1 MIRSGVRPRSG
12 ILMRS
17 QMTRGQFIAR
27 LIPCLGVPCALG
39 WAIRRGR
46 SVPRLMHPLMS
57 DTVSGNPLN
66 KTSDEWQELVGS
78 TAYTVLFNE
87 GTERPFTS
95 PLNHE
100 KRAGTY
106 VCAACFQPLFES
118 NAKFDSGT
126 GWPSFHTALDGRVA
140 TRAGSQAAAA
150 AHRVPL
156 RALRR
161 PPGPRVQRRPGAD
174 RQAVLQQRGRPALR
188 SGRDAAAGSPDL
200 SPRVSS
206 GSAGRGG

>member
-1 MIRSGVRPRSG
+1 
-12 ILMRS
+12 MRS
-17 QMTRGQFIAR
+17 QMTRDQFIAR

-66 KTSDEWQELVGS
+66 KTSDKWQELVGS

-100 KRAGTY
+100 KRVGTY

-140 TRAGSQAAAA
+140 TRQDLKLLLPRIEYHCARCGGHQGHVFNDGPAPTGK
-150 AHRVPL
+150 RYCNNGV
-156 RALRR
+156 ALRFI
-161 PPGPRVQRRPGAD
+161 PDGTP
-174 RQAVLQQRGRPALR
+174 L
-188 SGRDAAAGSPDL
+188 PDL
-200 SPRVSS
+200 RT
-206 GSAGRGG
+206 